1 MTDHVFVDRF
11 MKPWND
17 HDVDGAM
24 AFMTGD
30 CLWEIPR
37 GSGPHGTCFAGAP
50 AVRGAIARAFEAMP
64 DIRYDLVRASFGPD
78 LVVLELE
85 VTGTLPDGRR
95 AKFHACDVM
104 TLRGG
109 KVAAK
114 RSYRKVVE

>member
-1 MTDHVFVDRF
+1 MTDQAFVEKF
-11 MKPWND
+11 MRPWND

-37 GSGPHGTCFAGAP
+37 GSDPHGTRFDGVA
-50 AVRGAIARAFEAMP
+50 AVRAAIARAFEAMP
-64 DIRYDLVRASFGPD
+64 DIRYDLVRTSFGPD

-85 VTGTLPDGRR
+85 VTGTQPGGRR
-95 AKFHACDVM
+95 TKFHACDVM
-104 TLRGG
+104 TLQAG
-109 KVAAK
+109 KVATK